1 MTEKL
6 EFEYIVADW
15 YNPDGDIH
23 PIIPVILR
31 HRNKFIQTMALVD
44 SGADMNVLP
53 FHIGIE
59 LGLSWEGTANDFE
72 LHGLAET
79 LAAKA
84 IAVNLEIGS
93 WPTLRMAFA
102 WSMQDET
109 PVILGQLNFFGEV
122 DVCFSRTQGLMT
134 FELPQ

>member
-23 PIIPVILR
+23 PFVPVILR
-31 HRNKFIQTMALVD
+31 HRNRSLQTLALVD
-44 SGADMNVLP
+44 SGADMNVIP
-53 FHIGIE
+53 FHIGME
-59 LGLSWEGTANDFE
+59 LGLSWERTANDFE
-72 LHGLAET
+72 LHGLAEI

-84 IAVNLEIGS
+84 VAVDLEIGS

-102 WSMQDET
+102 WSRQDET
-109 PVILGQLNFFGEV
+109 PVILGQWNFFGEV
-122 DVCFSRTQGLMT
+122 DVCFSRSQGLMT
-134 FELPQ
+134 FELPK